1 MQLPSRGETI
11 ELQAHDV
18 NQDGHGVA
26 RHPSGLIFFI
36 ADLWP
41 DEKALCKVV
50 AIHKSYG
57 VAQIDQRLT
66 ASEVRVA
73 PFCAHHGTHD
83 TACTACPWQGI
94 DYPAQ
99 LSRKEARL
107 ETSLSFL
114 GSPISSIWPSP
125 QISAYRNRAQFK
137 TDGQEI
143 GYVNGLTLQLAPID
157 ACPILSKRNQK
168 TLKVLK
174 GQLPNRAW
182 QSDDGFTSLDI
193 DEGISAAEVSI
204 NARRPFRQGNQGQNK
219 QMRAWLA
226 EQINALPPRQIALEL
241 FCGSGNFTEVLVKED
256 VKPIVAADVGGE
268 AIGALRAHKWPLVTA
283 HICNLGEDDGL
294 KRFLRQQTIKPSLL
308 VLDPPRTGFA
318 QINLVLE
325 HFKSLQTILY
335 ISCDLSS
342 FARDAKTLVD
352 AGFVAD
358 ELQPIDMFPHT
369 PHIEVLSVFRRTA
382 ALPV

>member
-174 GQLPNRAW
+174 SQLPNRAW

-241 FCGSGNFTEVLVKED
+241 FCGSGNFTEVLVREG

-294 KRFLRQQTIKPSLL
+294 KSFLRQQTIKPSLL

-335 ISCDLSS
+335 ISCDLLS

-358 ELQPIDMFPHT
+358 ELQPLDMFPHT
-369 PHIEVLSVFRRTA
+369 PHIEVLSVFRRAA

>member
-1 MQLPSRGETI
+1 MQLPSHGETI
-11 ELQAHDV
+11 PLQAHDL

-50 AIHKSYG
+50 EIHKSYG

-66 ASEVRVA
+66 TSDLRVT

-94 DYPAQ
+94 DYAAQ
-99 LSRKEARL
+99 LARKEARL
-107 ETSLSFL
+107 KTCLSFL

-157 ACPILSKRNQK
+157 ACPILTKRNQK

-174 GQLPNRAW
+174 SQLPNRAW
-182 QSDDGFTSLDI
+182 QSDEGFISLDI

-219 QMRAWLA
+219 KMRAWLA

-241 FCGSGNFTEVLVKED
+241 FSGSGNFTEVLVKEG

-268 AIGALRAHKWPLVTA
+268 AIGALRAHKWPFVTA
-283 HICNLGEDDGL
+283 HICNLGEDDVL
-294 KRFLRQQTIKPSLL
+294 KSFLRQQTIKPTLL

-325 HFKSLQTILY
+325 YFRSLQTILY
-335 ISCDLSS
+335 ISCDLLS
-342 FARDAKTLVD
+342 FARDAKILVE
-352 AGFVAD
+352 AGFAAD
-358 ELQPIDMFPHT
+358 ELQPLDMFPHT
-369 PHIEVLSVFRRTA
+369 PHIEVLSVFRRATPSPA
-382 ALPV
+382 